1 MNLSEK
7 EFSDLI
13 VENSQ
18 DAFIILSQDG
28 IVRFW
33 NQGAESLFGYSRSEV
48 KDRLMDEILIPEGAF
63 YTNTAEIILQT
74 LVKGIFSYECSCKRK
89 DGSLVLVD
97 SLAKSVR
104 NGESG
109 ESFISLVKR
118 DITLNKALRDAKL
131 IEARFKGILESLPD
145 SIVMVNDTGSI
156 VFVNEQALRMFE
168 YEREE
173 LLGKAIEVLLP
184 ERFRENHILHRTKYF
199 SQLRTRSMGVGLEL
213 FGRRS
218 NGTEFPV
225 EISLSPYQTEE
236 TTLVLSA
243 IRDIRERIK
252 AEAKFRGLLESAP
265 DAVVIVNR
273 EGKIVLINSQ
283 TEKLFGY
290 PREELLQKSVEVLI
304 PVRYRETHSKNRTGF
319 FFDPKVRGMGSGL
332 ELYGLRKDGSEFP
345 VEISL
350 SPLETEEGILVSSS
364 IRDITERKAQ
374 EEFRRAALEEQNK
387 RIRETARLKS
397 EFLANMSH
405 ELRTPLNGI
414 IGFSELLSDERPGPL
429 NSKQKEYLSD
439 ILNSA
444 NHLLKLINDVLDLA
458 KVESGKME
466 LFPEELSLR
475 TAIKE
480 VSSVLS
486 PFVKKKRISL
496 SVEVA
501 DEADSVHWDHQ
512 KIKQILYNVLSNA
525 VKFSHDTGDV
535 RVFIDSAADNR
546 IRMRFEDD
554 GIGIRREDQ
563 GKLFVE
569 FQQIDSGANRQY
581 QGTGLGLALTKRIVE
596 LMGGTIEMESELGKG
611 SVFTILLPRTM
622 PENGR

>member
-1 MNLSEK
+1 M
-7 EFSDLI
+7 
-13 VENSQ
+13 
-18 DAFIILSQDG
+18 DG

-33 NQGAESLFGYSRSEV
+33 NRGAESLFEYSKEEATG
-48 KDRLMDEILIPEGAF
+48 KKLDEILHPDGRGSSSTE
-63 YTNTAEIILQT
+63 EIVRQT
-74 LVKGIFSYECSCKRK
+74 LLNGSFAYDSSCRKK

-97 SLAKSVR
+97 SIAKLVEWKD
-104 NGESG
+104 NGETL
-109 ESFISLVKR
+109 IAITKK
-118 DITLNKALRDAKL
+118 DITLTKALRDAKL
-131 IEARFKGILESLPD
+131 IEAKFKGLLESLPD
-145 SIVMVNDTGSI
+145 SIVMVNDTGNI

-168 YEREE
+168 YERKD
-173 LLGKAIEVLLP
+173 LLGKAIEILLP
-184 ERFRENHILHRTKYF
+184 GRFRSQHILNRTTYF
-199 SQLRTRSMGVGLEL
+199 SLPRTRSMGVGLEL
-213 FGRRS
+213 FGRKS

-225 EISLSPYQTEE
+225 EISLSPYQTED

-283 TEKLFGY
+283 TERLFGY
-290 PREELLQKSVEVLI
+290 PREELLQKPVEVLV
-304 PVRYRETHSKNRTGF
+304 PHRYRKNHPENRSIF
-319 FFDPKVRGMGSGL
+319 FADPKVRGMGSGL
-332 ELYGLRKDGSEFP
+332 ELYGLRKDGTEFP

-350 SPLETEEGILVSSS
+350 SPLETEDGTLVSSS

-387 RIRETARLKS
+387 RIQETARLKS

-414 IGFSELLSDERPGPL
+414 IGFSELLADERPGPI
-429 NSKQKEYLSD
+429 NGKQKEYLSD

-466 LFPEELSLR
+466 LFPEEFFLR
-475 TAIKE
+475 TALKE

-486 PFVKKKRISL
+486 PIVKKKKITLTS
-496 SVEVA
+496 EVA
-501 DEADSVHWDHQ
+501 DNADFVNWDPQ
-512 KIKQILYNVLSNA
+512 KIKQILYNILSNA
-525 VKFSHDTGDV
+525 VKFSHDFGNV
-535 RVFIDSAADNR
+535 RVIIVSDGSDR

-554 GIGIRREDQ
+554 GIGIRKEDQ
-563 GKLFVE
+563 SRLFVE
-569 FQQIDSGANRQY
+569 FEQIDSGANRQY
-581 QGTGLGLALTKRIVE
+581 QGTGLGLALTKRVVE
-596 LMGGTIEMESELGKG
+596 LMDGTIEVESESGKG
-611 SVFTILLPRTM
+611 SAFTIVLPREL
-622 PENGR
+622 PGKGR